1 MSNVAKL
8 KKEATDLEGKKQFD
22 KALIVY
28 AKLLSEFER
37 HPQEIDVALFN
48 RVGDLQI
55 KLGKVADGVDTLEM
69 AVDHYAEGGFFNN
82 AIAMCN
88 KILRQ
93 APGRASIYYKLGK
106 ISAQKG
112 FKAEARQNFLEYADR
127 MEKGGN
133 TGEAFRALMEFMDL
147 VPDQD
152 DIRSMLADQL
162 TKAKRPAD
170 ALEQLQRLYERY
182 SAEGKLVE
190 ADAVAERIHA
200 IDPKVEL
207 REGSE
212 TQQSSGGDLVFID
225 LNAPAKSAEPEPAAP
240 SRPAPA
246 AAKPAPPPAAAK
258 PAPPPPPAPPA
269 AAPQPPPAMEIEPTS
284 FGGADSPDVSMDS
297 MTIEPTSFG
306 DVSLDTPAASA
317 PPPPKPAAA
326 KPASVPPPPAEEDMS
341 LADAP
346 AAEAELL
353 EFGSM
358 ELPESA
364 IAPVIDSKP
373 AARAE
378 SLGFLDLSAGEVE
391 PEPVAPPPPKAAAP
405 ARVPSAPK
413 PSSAPAKP
421 AAAPPSAAM
430 PDFDLADAPEAS
442 EHAPRKSTVFKA
454 KALNLLA
461 AAVQATPEDW
471 SLRREYAEAMLE
483 TGDRAGGIAELE
495 VAMNGAENFD
505 DLELAMA
512 VAEELGKLEP
522 QVVKHHQK
530 RVEYAFRRNDR
541 PRLVEAYLTLADALM
556 RNEQSEK
563 ARAVYQRVLELSP
576 DNMQAQA
583 AVETIAPPPA
593 APAAPPAA
601 VRPTGTA
608 KRTTSTKPTAAP
620 PKPAPADDGAFV
632 NLGDWL
638 RDDEGPKDTRMVVDE
653 KEPTGDEDADFA
665 DMLKKFKQ
673 GVAENV
679 DAEDYQSHYDLA
691 IAFKEMGLLDEAIA
705 GFQRALGSKTNRL
718 PTYEALGECFMEKEQ
733 PKMAAAILQR
743 GLTEQ
748 NATDEQL
755 VGVLYLLGW
764 AAELQ
769 DQPAQALEYYQ
780 RVFVIDIQFRD
791 VADRMSA
798 VEKAAR

>member
-1 MSNVAKL
+1 
-8 KKEATDLEGKKQFD
+8 
-22 KALIVY
+22 
-28 AKLLSEFER
+28 
-37 HPQEIDVALFN
+37 
-48 RVGDLQI
+48 
-55 KLGKVADGVDTLEM
+55 
-69 AVDHYAEGGFFNN
+69 
-82 AIAMCN
+82 
-88 KILRQ
+88 
-93 APGRASIYYKLGK
+93 
-106 ISAQKG
+106 
-112 FKAEARQNFLEYADR
+112 
-127 MEKGGN
+127 
-133 TGEAFRALMEFMDL
+133 
-147 VPDQD
+147 
-152 DIRSMLADQL
+152 
-162 TKAKRPAD
+162 
-170 ALEQLQRLYERY
+170 
-182 SAEGKLVE
+182 
-190 ADAVAERIHA
+190 
-200 IDPKVEL
+200 
-207 REGSE
+207 
-212 TQQSSGGDLVFID
+212 
-225 LNAPAKSAEPEPAAP
+225 
-240 SRPAPA
+240 
-246 AAKPAPPPAAAK
+246 
-258 PAPPPPPAPPA
+258 
-269 AAPQPPPAMEIEPTS
+269 MEITHTPDADDHPTS
-284 FGGADSPDVSMDS
+284 VSVSSLEIESTGLDDVGTADISTDS
-297 MTIEPTSFG
+297 LTIEPTSFG
-306 DVSLDTPAASA
+306 EVSLDTPAPPTA
-317 PPPPKPAAA
+317 PPQPAA
-326 KPASVPPPPAEEDMS
+326 KPAASPPPPTEADMS
-341 LADAP
+341 LADDP
-346 AAEAELL
+346 ADTEMLD
-353 EFGSM
+353 FGSV

-364 IAPVIDSKP
+364 IAPVIDTRP
-373 AARAE
+373 AKGG
-378 SLGFLDLSAGEVE
+378 SLDSFELAADLE
-391 PEPVAPPPPKAAAP
+391 PEPVAPPPPPKAAAP
-405 ARVPSAPK
+405 K
-413 PSSAPAKP
+413 PVTPLKPIGPPPRPPAASPKP
-421 AAAPPSAAM
+421 AAAPRPPAAAPKAAAPPAAAV
-430 PDFDLADAPEAS
+430 PDFDLADIQES

-483 TGDRAGGIAELE
+483 DGDRPGGIAELE

-512 VAEELGKLEP
+512 IADELGKLEP

-583 AVETIAPPPA
+583 AVETIAPAP
-593 APAAPPAA
+593 APAAAPPVRTTGAA
-601 VRPTGTA
+601 KRPT
-608 KRTTSTKPTAAP
+608 TTTKPTAAP
-620 PKPAPADDGAFV
+620 PKAAPADDGAFV

-718 PTYEALGECFMEKEQ
+718 PTYEALGECFMEKGQ

-743 GLTEQ
+743 GLGEQ

-755 VGVLYLLGW
+755 VGVLYLLGR
-764 AAELQ
+764 AAEEQ
-769 DQPAQALEYYQ
+769 EQPAQALDYYQ

-791 VADRMSA
+791 VADRMST